1 MSAMLLQVNFTFN
14 LSRAE
19 YEEAVGPLAEA
30 FAALDGLV
38 WKVWVMNEED
48 REAGGIYLFE
58 DDASMQA
65 YLQGPL
71 AAGVLS
77 HPALSDFS
85 VKQFEVMEDV
95 SEVTRGPV

>member
-1 MSAMLLQVNFTFN
+1 MSTMLLQVNFTFN
-14 LSRAE
+14 VTRAE
-19 YEEAVGPLAEA
+19 YEGAVGPLADS

-38 WKVWVMNEED
+38 WKVWIMNEEAK
-48 REAGGIYLFE
+48 EAGGIYLFK

-71 AAGVLS
+71 AEGVIN

-85 VKQFEVMEDV
+85 VKQFEVMGEI
-95 SEVTRGPV
+95 SEVTRGPI